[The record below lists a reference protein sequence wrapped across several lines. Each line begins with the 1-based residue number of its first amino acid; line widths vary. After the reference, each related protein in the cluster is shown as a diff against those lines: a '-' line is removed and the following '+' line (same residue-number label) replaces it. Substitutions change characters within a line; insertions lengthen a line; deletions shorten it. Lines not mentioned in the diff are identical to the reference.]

1 MITPK
6 VKRSIL
12 YRFKRKVKTILRNFR
27 EIIYMKQLELINLV
41 RSTTYEFIN
50 QHSSIDSCLDS
61 SSRLHKYFHYNT
73 GGA

>member
-27 EIIYMKQLELINLV
+27 EIIFN
-41 RSTTYEFIN
+41 
-50 QHSSIDSCLDS
+50 
-61 SSRLHKYFHYNT
+61 
-73 GGA
+73 G

>member
-27 EIIYMKQLELINLV
+27 EIIFN
-41 RSTTYEFIN
+41 
-50 QHSSIDSCLDS
+50 
-61 SSRLHKYFHYNT
+61 
-73 GGA
+73 

>member
-27 EIIYMKQLELINLV
+27 EIIFN
-41 RSTTYEFIN
+41 
-50 QHSSIDSCLDS
+50 D
-61 SSRLHKYFHYNT
+61 
-73 GGA
+73 